1 MRALAVLILCLQP
14 LIGTAQL
21 RFGNITEI
29 GAGFL
34 IKDPILNREY
44 PANADD
50 DFELTRQRKPAIETW
65 SAFGL
70 SWSQRVFLGLG
81 GGYGYRFA
89 EDTMSAAHAMRGYL
103 QFRLCFVNRR
113 LSPTFGGKGG
123 YTFYQSGSGAGL
135 MDNARVNWDGFF
147 VTPELGMAIKVH
159 ERLALSLNL
168 GYRFDRLWN
177 RVPNVMADLSGNPEG
192 FKNRDELLTHTFLL
206 SLGLMIR

>member
-1 MRALAVLILCLQP
+1 M
-14 LIGTAQL
+14 
-21 RFGNITEI
+21 RFGNITEV

-50 DFELTRQRKPAIETW
+50 DFELVRQRKPAIEAW

-81 GGYGYRFA
+81 GGYGYRLA
-89 EDTMSAAHAMRGYL
+89 EDTLSAAHAMRGYL

-113 LSPTFGGKGG
+113 LSPTLGGKGG
-123 YTFYQSGSGAGL
+123 YTFYQSVSGAGL
-135 MDNARVNWDGFF
+135 MDDARVNWDGFF
-147 VTPELGMAIKVH
+147 VTPELGVAIKVH
-159 ERLALSLNL
+159 ERLALSVNL
-168 GYRFDRLWN
+168 GYRFDHLWN
-177 RVPNVMADLSGNPEG
+177 RVPNVMVDLTGKPDG
-192 FKNRDELLTHTFLL
+192 FKDRDELLTHTFLL

>member
-1 MRALAVLILCLQP
+1 MRTVTILILSLLP
-14 LIGTAQL
+14 LVGAAQL
-21 RFGNITEI
+21 RFGNITEV
-29 GAGFL
+29 GAGWL
-34 IKDPILNREY
+34 IKDPVLNREY

-50 DFELTRQRKPAIETW
+50 NFELTRQRKPSIEAW

-81 GGYGYRFA
+81 GSYGHRLA

-113 LSPTFGGKGG
+113 LSPTLGGKGG

-147 VTPELGMAIKVH
+147 VTPELGVAIKVH

-177 RVPNVMADLSGNPEG
+177 RVPNVMPDLTGNPQG
-192 FKNRDELLTHTFLL
+192 FEDRDELLTHTFLL